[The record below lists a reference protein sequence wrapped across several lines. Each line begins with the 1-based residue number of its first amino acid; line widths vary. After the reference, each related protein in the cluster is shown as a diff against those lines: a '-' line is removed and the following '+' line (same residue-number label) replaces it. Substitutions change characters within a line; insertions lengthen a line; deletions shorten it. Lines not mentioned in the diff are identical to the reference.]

1 MRGLR
6 GFILS
11 LDAIF
16 AISILIVVSLLLSG
30 FMQTYSTSDLIYQ
43 RYYYSGK
50 DVVYVFEQTPLSS
63 VDHIPVIQDYMA
75 SGVLEEG
82 DMDRTILDV
91 IGSFW
96 ASGNL
101 SEAGNITKAVLD
113 DIFNET
119 KNEYEIILSGE
130 SIYNSSEPPRENFLA
145 RLSTV
150 VSGYEKTKTV
160 HGYAA
165 KVYVSKVKKSVSE
178 FVYFG
183 GYIGEGNMTRIV
195 SLPDD
200 ANVTDVYLELNAGN
214 NFTMYVNGNH
224 TGDYEKTA
232 YNFSADKWTVCS
244 KSVNPVYC
252 SYFRGGNNRI
262 DINFSIMENCYIG
275 GGYMR
280 ITYKTSELTESEYIY
295 GGDMRGGKYDFPGI
309 KGIINL
315 YSSFYVPGTLQNISV
330 RLHYRNNLST
340 DEGGI
345 PVYFVMGANEIYRSG
360 ETGEHDVYIPDM
372 NITGIFGGKS
382 NLTRMLSNVTV
393 PIRFGTES
401 FYLFPG
407 VGRSDSILI
416 TDRSGSMFTSCDVD
430 SPSCPHPDC
439 NSMTSGCQNSRID
452 VAVDV
457 DLEFINQML
466 NVSGNRV
473 GLNTYGSGL
482 CSYHDLSND
491 STSLKSRID
500 TYDDDDCGGTCIS
513 CGINKATE
521 TLKSQKIT
529 RELINEKSPWLYNT
543 SYPSGSPPP
552 DANGSYWFE
561 REYNDSGWDSGNAI
575 IGFENVPYSPNVD
588 TDVGNNGGNYYLRKH
603 FNISDFSVE
612 SAELYVLSDDRA
624 EIYLNGYLIDNDTEG
639 HNAKY
644 WNRLNHSVYDGFED
658 GDIDGWTTGGDAEWY
673 AYNGE
678 SRQGS
683 WSAASGDI
691 ERNEVTWMKRD
702 VTGPAIVEF
711 WWKVDS
717 RSNRN
722 WLYYRVDGNMQ
733 DGISGDID
741 WSYKNDI
748 IPPGNHTVE
757 IGYEKTWYDWGWTAD
772 KAWVDDFKVSGNI
785 HVDGSYFVGGENVI
799 AVKLY
804 NNDTD
809 AAKFDLKMNATV
821 DRYESMLVMSDG
833 SANRCIPNWDCDG
846 TTAAWEAVNKSCEAR
861 DKYGIKVYS
870 VAFGEGANQDTLR
883 RIACWNCSANDWIP
897 DCDKFYNSSNADEL
911 KDIYKEIAE
920 DMSNITYEAQLID
933 VSGNVSMENVLY
945 PDSCISFNYSSFT
958 RTLEYGEITLNFESP
973 RLGSSTG
980 QTLVTDNETGTK
992 EGWFNIPSNSEFETE
1007 IIESKITSYSS
1018 YYWTDRL
1025 WVNSSETPNQ
1035 NWTLVYWLGNFS
1047 DDYEILGDPY
1057 FIQIPP
1063 ALLRA
1068 GGNNSFRIGTG
1079 LGPVLSEGRGGS
1091 PDDRVIYTLGIKGIS
1106 LTTYS
1111 DILPKAKGSRP
1122 TIYYDS
1128 NGDNV
1133 PESSVTVD
1141 VGPEPDDVFDPNND
1155 SIDSGFMKLMDTMNF
1170 INDLNP
1176 NIVDLNHT
1184 SSGPD
1189 GTGDGSA
1196 GNPIDLEVTEEV
1208 EFQSNFI
1215 SQIPSLWGP
1224 ATLEVRIWK

>member
-1 MRGLR
+1 MKGLR

-16 AISILIVVSLLLSG
+16 AISILIMVSLLLSG
-30 FMQTYSTSDLIYQ
+30 FMQTYSASDLIYQ

-50 DVVYVFEQTPLSS
+50 DIVYVFEQTPLSS
-63 VDHIPVIQDYMA
+63 VGHLPVVQDYLA
-75 SGVLEEG
+75 SGVLEQV

-96 ASGNL
+96 ASGNS

-113 DIFNET
+113 EIFNET
-119 KNEYEIILSGE
+119 KNEYEIIFNGE
-130 SIYNSSEPPRENFLA
+130 NIYNSSEPPKENFLA

-150 VSGYEKTKTV
+150 VSGYEKTKPV

-165 KVYVSKVKKSVSE
+165 KVYLSKVKKSVSE

-183 GYIGEGNMTRIV
+183 GYIGEGNVTRMV

-214 NFTMYVNGNH
+214 NFTINVNGNH

-244 KSVNPVYC
+244 KSVNPEYC
-252 SYFRGGNNRI
+252 PYFRGGDNMVE
-262 DINFSIMENCYIG
+262 INFSGRENCYIG
-275 GGYMR
+275 GGYLK
-280 ITYKTSELTESEYIY
+280 ITYKTSELT
-295 GGDMRGGKYDFPGI
+295 GGQYVYSGNVTNGTYHFPGI

-315 YSSFYVPGTLQNISV
+315 YSSFYVPGTMQNISV
-330 RLHYRNNLST
+330 HLHYRNNLSAE
-340 DEGGI
+340 EGGI
-345 PVYFVMGANEIYRSG
+345 PVYFVIGANEIYRSG
-360 ETGEHDVYIPDM
+360 DTGEQTVDIPDL

-382 NLTRMLSNVTV
+382 NLTRILSNVTV

-407 VGRSDSILI
+407 VGKSDSVLI
-416 TDRSGSMFTSCDVD
+416 TDRSGSMFMSCDVE

-439 NSMTSGCQNSRID
+439 NYLTSGCQNSRID
-452 VAVDV
+452 VAIDV
-457 DLEFINQML
+457 DKEFVDQML

-473 GLNTYGSGL
+473 GLNTYGTGL
-482 CSYHDLSND
+482 CSYYDLTND
-491 STSLKSRID
+491 SVALNNRIE
-500 TYDDDDCGGTCIS
+500 TYDDSNCGSTCIS

-521 TLKSQKIT
+521 ILKGRKVT
-529 RELINEKSPWLYNT
+529 GELVNEKSGWLYST
-543 SYPSGSPPP
+543 SYPSGSPPA
-552 DANGSYWFE
+552 DENGSQWFE
-561 REYNDSGWDSGNAI
+561 REYNDSGWSSGYAI
-575 IGFENVPYSPNVD
+575 LGFESASYSPNVD
-588 TDVGNNGGNYYLRKH
+588 TGIGDNGGNYYFRKH

-612 SAELYVLSDDRA
+612 SGEFYVLSDDGA
-624 EIYLNGYLIDNDTEG
+624 EIYLNGYLIDDDTQE
-639 HNAKY
+639 HNATY
-644 WNRLNHSVYDGFED
+644 WDRPGSYISDDFED
-658 GDIDGWTTGGDAEWY
+658 GNIGGWTTGGDSDWY
-673 AYNGE
+673 ADNGE
-678 SRQGS
+678 SRQGN

-691 ERNEVTWMKRD
+691 GRNDVTWIRR
-702 VTGPAIVEF
+702 VVEGPGTVEF
-711 WWKVDS
+711 WWKVNS
-717 RSNRN
+717 RANRD
-722 WLYYRVDGNMQ
+722 WVHYYVDGNVQ
-733 DGISGDID
+733 DGKSGDSD
-741 WSYKNDI
+741 WSYMSDT
-748 IPPGNHTVE
+748 IPPGNHTIE
-757 IGYEKTWYDWGWTAD
+757 WRYAKTTNGWGDD
-772 KAWVDDFKVSGNI
+772 KAWIDDVVVSRKI
-785 HVDGSYFVGGENVI
+785 HVDGSYFVSGENVI
-799 AVKLY
+799 AVKLH
-804 NNDTD
+804 NDDGD
-809 AAKFDLKMNATV
+809 AAKFDLKLNATV
-821 DRYESMLVMSDG
+821 DRYEAMLVMSDG
-833 SANRCIPNWDCDG
+833 SANRCIPNRDCDG
-846 TTAAWEAVNKSCEAR
+846 TAAAWEAVNKSCEAR
-861 DKYGIKVYS
+861 ENYGIKVYS

-897 DCDKFYNSSNADEL
+897 DCDKFYNSSNADDL
-911 KDIYKEIAE
+911 KNIYKEIAE
-920 DMSNITYEAQLID
+920 DITNITYEAQLIN

-945 PDSCISFNYSSFT
+945 LDSYISFNYTSVV
-958 RTLEYGEITLNFESP
+958 RALEYGEITLNFESP
-973 RLGSSTG
+973 RLGDSTG
-980 QTLVTDNETGTK
+980 QALVTDNETGTK
-992 EGWFNIPSNSEFETE
+992 EGWFTIPSNSEFETE
-1007 IIESKITSYSS
+1007 ILDSKITSYSS

-1063 ALLRA
+1063 SLLTA

-1079 LGPVLSEGRGGS
+1079 LEPVLPEGKGGS

-1111 DILPKAKGSRP
+1111 DIFPKARGSRP

-1133 PESSVTVD
+1133 PESSVTVE
-1141 VGPEPDDVFDPNND
+1141 VGPDPDDVFDPNND
-1155 SIDSGFMKLMDTMNF
+1155 SIDSGFMKLLDTMNF
-1170 INDLNP
+1170 INDINP
-1176 NIVDLNHT
+1176 NIVDLNH
-1184 SSGPD
+1184 SGSGPD